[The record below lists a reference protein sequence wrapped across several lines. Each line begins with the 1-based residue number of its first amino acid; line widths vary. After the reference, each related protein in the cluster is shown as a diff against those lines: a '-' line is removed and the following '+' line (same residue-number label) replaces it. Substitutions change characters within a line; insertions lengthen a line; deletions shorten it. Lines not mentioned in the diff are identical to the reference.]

1 MPLPP
6 PAARRHVHTRHVQ
19 VEGYLRDDGLWDVEA
34 SLIDD
39 KPYAYDDFERGRRQP
54 GEPVHKMS
62 IRLTVDDDLVVR
74 DAAAAMDDVPYP
86 TCHDVPPRIEALIG
100 MKLGGGWRNAVRERI
115 AKRQAC
121 THLLELIGPAI
132 TTLFQSMSAKS
143 FEDASGSRKA
153 PTQKPYF
160 IDGCWSWRSD
170 GPALKKFFPQFVEKA
185 EG

>member
-6 PAARRHVHTRHVQ
+6 PAARRHVHTRRVQ
-19 VEGYLRDDGLWDVEA
+19 VEGFLRDDGLWDVEA

-86 TCHDVPPRIEALIG
+86 TCHDVPPRIESLIG
-100 MKLGGGWRNAVRERI
+100 MKLGGGWRTEVRARI

>member
-6 PAARRHVHTRHVQ
+6 PAARRHVHTRRVQ
-19 VEGYLRDDGLWDVEA
+19 VEGFLREDGLWDVEA

-62 IRLTVDDDLVVR
+62 IRLTVDDALVVR
-74 DAAAAMDDVPYP
+74 DAAASMEDVPYP
-86 TCHDVPPRIEALIG
+86 TCHDVPPRVEALIG

-115 AKRQAC
+115 SKRSAC
-121 THLLELIGPAI
+121 THLMELIGPAI

-143 FEDASGSRKA
+143 FEGEGGARKT

-185 EG
+185 ES

>member
-6 PAARRHVHTRHVQ
+6 PAARRHVHTRRVQ

-62 IRLTVDDDLVVR
+62 IRLTVDDQLVVR

-86 TCHDVPPRIEALIG
+86 TCHDVPPRVEALIG

-121 THLLELIGPAI
+121 THLMELIGPAI

-153 PTQKPYF
+153 PAQKPYF

-170 GPALKKFFPQFVEKA
+170 GPALKKFFPQFVDGA
-185 EG
+185 E

>member
-6 PAARRHVHTRHVQ
+6 PAARRHVHTRRVQ
-19 VEGYLRDDGLWDVEA
+19 VEGFLREDGLWDIEA
-34 SLIDD
+34 TLIDD

-54 GEPVHKMS
+54 GEPVHRMS
-62 IRLTVDDDLVVR
+62 IRLTVDDQLVVR
-74 DAAAAMDDVPYP
+74 DAAASMEDVPYP
-86 TCHDVPPRIEALIG
+86 TCQDVPPRIEALIG

-121 THLLELIGPAI
+121 THLMELIGPAI

-170 GPALKKFFPQFVEKA
+170 GPALKKFFPQFVDGA
-185 EG
+185 E

>member
-6 PAARRHVHTRHVQ
+6 PAARRHVHTRRVQ
-19 VEGYLRDDGLWDVEA
+19 VEGYLREDGLWDIEA

-62 IRLTVDDDLVVR
+62 IRLTVDDALVVR
-74 DAAAAMDDVPYP
+74 DAAAAMEDVPYP
-86 TCHDVPPRIEALIG
+86 TCHDVPPRVEALIG

-121 THLLELIGPAI
+121 THLMELIGPAI

-143 FEDASGSRKA
+143 FEERAAGKA
-153 PTQKPYF
+153 MEQKPYF

-170 GPALKKFFPQFVEKA
+170 GPALKKFFPQFVEGA
-185 EG
+185 E

>member
-6 PAARRHVHTRHVQ
+6 PAARRHVHTRRVQ
-19 VEGYLRDDGLWDVEA
+19 VEGFLRDDGLWDVEA

-86 TCHDVPPRIEALIG
+86 TCNDVPPRIEALIG

-170 GPALKKFFPQFVEKA
+170 GPALKKFFPQFVEGA
-185 EG
+185 E

>member
-6 PAARRHVHTRHVQ
+6 PAARRHVHTRRVQ
-19 VEGYLRDDGLWDVEA
+19 VEGFLRDDGLWDVEA

>member
-6 PAARRHVHTRHVQ
+6 PAVRRHVHTRRVQ
-19 VEGYLRDDGLWDVEA
+19 VEGFLREDGLWDIEA
-34 SLIDD
+34 TLIDD

-54 GEPVHKMS
+54 GEPVHRMS
-62 IRLTVDDDLVVR
+62 IRLTVDDQLVVR
-74 DAAAAMDDVPYP
+74 DAAASMEDVPYP
-86 TCHDVPPRIEALIG
+86 TCQDVPPRIEALIG

-121 THLLELIGPAI
+121 THLMELIGPAI

-143 FEDASGSRKA
+143 FEGASGSRKA

-170 GPALKKFFPQFVEKA
+170 GPALKKFFPQFVDGA
-185 EG
+185 E

>member
-6 PAARRHVHTRHVQ
+6 PAARRHVHTRRVQ
-19 VEGYLRDDGLWDVEA
+19 VEGFLRDDGLWDVEA

-62 IRLTVDDDLVVR
+62 IRLTVDDALVVR
-74 DAAAAMDDVPYP
+74 DAAASMEDVPYP
-86 TCHDVPPRIEALIG
+86 TCHDVPPRVEALIG

-115 AKRQAC
+115 AKRSAC
-121 THLLELIGPAI
+121 THLMELIGPAI

-143 FEDASGSRKA
+143 FEGESGARKT

-170 GPALKKFFPQFVEKA
+170 GPALRKHFPQFVEKA
-185 EG
+185 E

>member
-6 PAARRHVHTRHVQ
+6 PAARRHVHTRRVQ
-19 VEGYLRDDGLWDVEA
+19 VEGYLREDGLWDVEA

-62 IRLTVDDDLVVR
+62 IRLTVDDQLVIR
-74 DAAAAMDDVPYP
+74 DAAAAMEDVPYP
-86 TCHDVPPRIEALIG
+86 TCHDVPPRIETLIG

-121 THLLELIGPAI
+121 THLMELIGPAI

-170 GPALKKFFPQFVEKA
+170 GPALKKFFPQFVEGA
-185 EG
+185 E

>member
-6 PAARRHVHTRHVQ
+6 PAARRHVHTRRVQ
-19 VEGYLRDDGLWDVEA
+19 CDGFLREDGLWDIEA

-62 IRLTVDDDLVVR
+62 IRLTVDDHLVIRKAV
-74 DAAAAMDDVPYP
+74 AAMDDVPYP
-86 TCHDVPPRIEALIG
+86 TCHDVPPRIEALVG
-100 MKLGGGWRNAVRERI
+100 MKLGGGWRAAVRERLP
-115 AKRQAC
+115 KRMAC
-121 THLLELIGPAI
+121 THLTELIGPAI

-143 FEDASGSRKA
+143 FEEGGERKA
-153 PTQKPYF
+153 MEQKPYF
-160 IDGCWSWRSD
+160 IDGCWSWRAD

-185 EG
+185 E

>member
-6 PAARRHVHTRHVQ
+6 PAARRHVHTRRVQ
-19 VEGYLRDDGLWDVEA
+19 CDGFLREDGLWDIEA

-62 IRLTVDDDLVVR
+62 IRLTVDDHLVIREAV
-74 DAAAAMDDVPYP
+74 AAMDDVPYP
-86 TCHDVPPRIEALIG
+86 TCHDVPPRIEALVG
-100 MKLGGGWRNAVRERI
+100 MKLGGGWRQAVRERLP
-115 AKRQAC
+115 KRTAC
-121 THLLELIGPAI
+121 THLTELIGPAI

-160 IDGCWSWRSD
+160 IDGCWSWRAD
-170 GPALKKFFPQFVEKA
+170 GPASRKFFPQFVEGA
-185 EG
+185 E